1 MRQNTIRYIA
11 RFVVEAATPLAVGSG
26 NKGLT
31 IDRLVIKDA
40 NGLPFIP
47 GTSLAGVVRHEL
59 KRGIELDT
67 AVEKTDLK
75 QLFGHQLTPAEIK
88 IKAEEQG
95 IEPEEVVTGQGSRIC
110 FSAAHLTDASGQQ
123 AIEGLQVID
132 YTADYFSMFKYLP
145 ERDHVRITDKGVA
158 DRNTRNNSGF

>member
-1 MRQNTIRYIA
+1 MKQNTIRYIA

-59 KRGIELDT
+59 KRVIELDT

-110 FSAAHLTDASGQQ
+110 FSAAHLTDAM
-123 AIEGLQVID
+123 E
-132 YTADYFSMFKYLP
+132 K
-145 ERDHVRITDKGVA
+145 ITFHHPSTLIQSWGRHSKWLWQIGYYKL
-158 DRNTRNNSGF
+158 

>member
-1 MRQNTIRYIA
+1 MKQNTIRYIA

-59 KRGIELDT
+59 KRAIVLET
-67 AVEKTDLK
+67 EAEKKATLTKDLK
-75 QLFGHQLTPAEIK
+75 QLFGHQLTPAEIR
-88 IKAEEQG
+88 IKTKQEEEIAKEQLSL
-95 IEPEEVVTGQGSRIC
+95 IHI
-110 FSAAHLTDASGQQ
+110 
-123 AIEGLQVID
+123 
-132 YTADYFSMFKYLP
+132 
-145 ERDHVRITDKGVA
+145 
-158 DRNTRNNSGF
+158 